1 MSAFWKHYEAAK
13 PHMAAAVDD
22 VRHKLVEE
30 GWFGRQVTGNIAGQ
44 EAPAGMAEPL
54 EEKAAPQHRHHTLYT
69 EIWGKEP
76 KASDLYGTSPAVQ
89 PAPGIGPDVPQQD
102 KGLEP
107 QI

>member
-13 PHMAAAVDD
+13 PHVAAGVDD

-30 GWFGRQVTGNIAGQ
+30 GWFGRQVTGNIAGPD
-44 EAPAGMAEPL
+44 APPEPL
-54 EEKAAPQHRHHTLYT
+54 EETPATQHRHYTLYA

-76 KASDLYGTSPAVQ
+76 KASDLYGTAPAA
-89 PAPGIGPDVPQQD
+89 PAPGVTPEAPQQD

-107 QI
+107 EI